1 MKKEMKYKVLLC
13 LLAGSVLSVNT
24 ALAAEYTET
33 ISGANDTSYNAIK
46 VQNGN
51 EYTYNFNKGDSLKLT
66 DSTNGI
72 IIDNNNV
79 DSITVNNSLDLY
91 MDNTNYDVWKSS
103 VMAGI
108 VINNASEATIRRN
121 NGGDITINVNDCDG
135 KRYSG
140 VSGVKIANG
149 TSNNTI
155 EIGNSQINVNVL
167 KAQYGVLA
175 RGLSAEGTNN
185 KIVMGD
191 GLINVTAESVLN
203 EKGVYYVDAY
213 AVAAYNKTE
222 IKTGDVDITATAIG
236 NEFVTQTL
244 VNGINAELGESTV
257 TIGNG
262 DVIATAVST
271 GASYANAIYAGGGAT
286 VTKGNGNIIAKAEGT
301 GEGTGNIAARGI
313 FANNGTVNVAVAD
326 IKAETTGGDS
336 DSQSIG
342 LLGQN
347 NGEINFAGGSIAA
360 SADNE
365 EVYVAAISAYDDS
378 VINVNQG
385 TANRVVINGNVDNYG
400 DGAINLNLNTADSV
414 LTGSIEDEKG
424 TLNLANG
431 ARWVATGISE
441 VNELTMNQGNIYV
454 ETPRIYGDVNIS
466 NYGGVGNILFKAD
479 DTDKEG
485 VVNIDTGSVVFDD
498 AEKGAFI
505 NVGITNNSIN
515 TLDVDKTEEN
525 LNVLAGKVYYDGNN
539 DNLNGKVVI
548 KEGLITPEASG
559 DLRFDANNKG
569 YVANITGGNR
579 VTQTM
584 DAMKHIAETAIVA
597 WRQEDSTLSQR
608 LGDLR
613 ESDGGQGIWVRM
625 SRGEFNY
632 DSQYENQ
639 YNFFQLG
646 YDWARG
652 NWHYGAAVSHN
663 DGETTYAQG
672 MGENRSTSLSLYGTW
687 LGRNGHYADIVLKQ
701 GRLSNDFDIYT
712 EAGHTH
718 GDYDMWG
725 TSLSGEYGR
734 KIDLKD
740 GWYVTPQA
748 QMTLMRIGG
757 EDFTTNNGIHVR
769 QDSLESAVG
778 RVGFEVGKAFDK
790 KGSIYAKASLLHDFA
805 GSADTYLSLKG
816 LSNSYSQDIGDTW
829 WEAGLGFNYKVNDSS
844 YLYADVVKTFGG
856 DVETPWQWNVGMR
869 WAFV

>member
-13 LLAGSVLSVNT
+13 LLAGSVLSANT

-748 QMTLMRIGG
+748 QMTFMRIGG